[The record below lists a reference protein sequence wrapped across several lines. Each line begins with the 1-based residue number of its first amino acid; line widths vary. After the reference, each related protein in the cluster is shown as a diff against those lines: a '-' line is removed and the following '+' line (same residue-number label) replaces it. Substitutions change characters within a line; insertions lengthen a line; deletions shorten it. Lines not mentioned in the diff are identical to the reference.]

1 MECSIP
7 MTATPTATEPT
18 KQPDPFTLILGG
30 ERLLVDRAVSRVVA
44 AARQADPDTELR
56 VIDASQPGAA
66 GAVTQACSPTLF
78 GSGSAVVVE
87 NVESAPPD
95 VVAAIVAGARDI
107 GGAGALV
114 AVHAGGAKGK
124 RQLEALL
131 GAKPVRVACPEIK
144 RGRALAEF
152 VQLEFRSRHRTVAS
166 DAATMLAAVCGTD
179 VRLVAAACA
188 QLCDDVPKRT
198 ITSDD
203 VRLYFG
209 STAEVT
215 GFQIADALLA
225 RRPAE
230 ALRLVRTAEVTDSG
244 SVGPAAVAAIVSS
257 LRQVVKYSAAGPGMS
272 ERDLAVAI
280 GVPAWRLRSIADQAR
295 RWRPAEIAA
304 AVLMLADAD
313 AALKGGLREG
323 DQLDPAQKS
332 LALEQLISRMPVR
345 Q

>member
-1 MECSIP
+1 MP
-7 MTATPTATEPT
+7 TTA
-18 KQPDPFTLILGG
+18 PDPFTLVVGS
-30 ERLLVDRAVSRVVA
+30 EQLLVDRAVSTVVST
-44 AARQADPDTELR
+44 ARKVDPDTELR
-56 VIDASQPGAA
+56 VIDSSQPGAA
-66 GAVTQACSPTLF
+66 GEVVQACSPTLF
-78 GSGSAVVVE
+78 GGGTVILVE
-87 NVESAPPD
+87 NAESAPPD
-95 VVAAIVAGARDI
+95 VVAAVVAGARDLA
-107 GGAGALV
+107 GASALV

-131 GAKPVRVACPEIK
+131 AAKPVRVACPEIK

-152 VQLEFRSRHRTVAS
+152 VQQEFRSRHRTVAS

-188 QLCDDVPKRT
+188 QLCDDVPQRT
-198 ITSDD
+198 ITGDD

-230 ALRLVRTAEVTDSG
+230 ALRLVRTAEMADGGG
-244 SVGPAAVAAIVSS
+244 SGPAAVAAIANS

-272 ERDLAVAI
+272 ERDLAIAV

-313 AALKGGLREG
+313 AALKGGLRVG

-332 LALEQLISRMPVR
+332 LALEQLISQMLTRR
-345 Q
+345 